1 MAYEKEC
8 SNLLRYG
15 VEGHSPL
22 YEIVFFLTNRCN
34 QRCLTCWQWEE
45 DFKTIEKELADD
57 MWIKLLQE
65 SIAMEARHLYIVG
78 GGEPMVRGNLVI
90 RLAEL
95 AKEKGMFCVL
105 HTNGTL
111 FKKEQMDKLISL
123 KWDQIIFSIDGPN
136 STINDFIRGEGTFE
150 KAFQNLIYISQNREK
165 LIPDLGINVTITNKN
180 YMYLTEMVGLAM
192 ETGCGG
198 IHATLVQPFNK
209 QAEQFVLEKED
220 VEKFKGILISAKTKA
235 ENAGLYHTFD
245 SIFESIGG
253 IDKTEDKGED
263 KNNLKKEK
271 INDNRFVETYCFE
284 PMLSMTISADG
295 KVSPCCMFWNKDN
308 PSVYDFSLSEI
319 WKGPFFNTIREQLQK
334 KKDAIPNI
342 CLNCP
347 SQLRQRSEN
356 IRNELKTMGDRTT
369 KNPILLTVRFL
380 NRIKKEGF
388 SSALKRVKEWI
399 YIRTGKV

>member
-8 SNLLRYG
+8 SNLLRYC
-15 VEGHSPL
+15 VERQAPL

-45 DFKTIEKELADD
+45 DFKTIEKELSDE
-57 MWIKLLQE
+57 MWMKLLQE

-90 RLAEL
+90 KLAEF
-95 AKEKGMFCVL
+95 AKQRGMFCVL

-136 STINDFIRGEGTFE
+136 PEINNFIRGEGTFE
-150 KAFQNLIYISQNREK
+150 KAFQNLMYISQNRNH

-180 YMYLTEMVGLAM
+180 YLYLKEMVDLAV

-209 QAEQFVLEKED
+209 QAEQFVLEKEE
-220 VEKFKGILISAKTKA
+220 VERCKEILISAKAKA
-235 ENAGLYHTFD
+235 EIAGLYHTFD
-245 SIFESIGG
+245 SVLESFENVNNGQNK
-253 IDKTEDKGED
+253 DDD
-263 KNNLKKEK
+263 KNDLKNGRNN
-271 INDNRFVETYCFE
+271 NDRFVETYCFE
-284 PMLSMTISADG
+284 PVLSMTISADG

-308 PSVYDFSLSEI
+308 PSVHDYSLSEI

-334 KKDAIPNI
+334 KEAIPDI
-342 CLNCP
+342 CINCP

-356 IRNELKTMGDRTT
+356 IRKELKTMGEKTT
-369 KNPILLTVRFL
+369 KNPILLIVRFL

-388 SSALKRVKEWI
+388 SSALKRVKEWL
-399 YIRTGKV
+399 YIRAGKV